1 MLDNSNVAP
10 GKNKTLRCA
19 IYTPQEPRKGEQEFN
34 SLDAQRESA
43 EHIEA
48 QRMRG
53 WTALPDRRW
62 WFSGGNMGPGLRR
75 LLADIDAGKIDVIVV
90 YKIDRLSARCWTS

>member
-19 IYTPQEPRKGEQEFN
+19 IYTRKSHEEGLEQEFN

-43 EHIEA
+43 EHYIEA

-53 WTALPDRRW
+53 GAALPDRYGDGGI
-62 WFSGGNMGPGLRR
+62 SGGNMERPGLRR
-75 LLADIDAGKIDVIVV
+75 AWV
-90 YKIDRLSARCWTS
+90 